1 MAAAGKRV
9 VTLGSKGSSLTPSS
23 VFDVAN
29 GFARVTI
36 DSSALSRRSHSSTSS
51 NSAAAKFPFT
61 VPSYFTLEEARAS
74 LILLVNKLL
83 LSSSSSPAAAQ
94 LLEILERGVGIWEY
108 TLNDVASCDLPQLDF
123 SVAAIDGV
131 SAILDHRSSAL
142 ASIADALAALSCEAL
157 RADVSSFNLM
167 DSGDGSSAK
176 DAVAVAADFK
186 VFFNGSKL
194 VNTGKK
200 LLHLS
205 MAEIPSVHGNFRE
218 VSRLL
223 HSKTRVQLNSGFR
236 AGSAKDMSTALSSLA
251 MSLLNLGD
259 ISVRRSNLLLAESI
273 SDTII
278 RARLVEMLP
287 AECQSAGT
295 LEELHMSSQAALRK
309 KDYFLF
315 LHSIYELLDVVRK
328 IVSCEGLIAF
338 VALEGSEIFSQTIQ
352 GVNGNVDKA
361 MGGECVKADKKS
373 EKKKKVVL
381 GKGSVALVQFIK
393 DRLLGGAAKADL
405 EKCTQDFLV
414 FLDPRG
420 SGFNDLIVKVKEIVE
435 SNESRRLPKLPKGT
449 RDFAKEQMAVREKA
463 FSIIVEVFKRHGAMA
478 LDTPAFELRE
488 TLMGKY
494 GEDSKLIYDLADQGG
509 ELCSLRYDLTVP
521 FARYV
526 AMNGLTSFKRYQIAK
541 VYRRDNPSKGRYR
554 EFYQCDFDIAG
565 QFEKMGPD
573 FEVIKILTEL
583 LDELD
588 IGDYEVKLNHRK
600 LLDGML
606 AICGVPQEKF
616 RTICSSI
623 DKLDKQTFE
632 QVKKEMVEEKG
643 LAEETADKIGTF
655 VKHRGSPVEL
665 LSQLKKEGSEFLTN
679 SDAKLAL
686 NELDTLFNALV
697 KAKCVDKVAFD
708 LSLARGLDYYTGVIF
723 EAVFKGATQ
732 VGSIAA
738 GGRYDNLIGM
748 FGTKQVPAVGISLGI
763 ERVFAIM
770 EQLQKDK
777 DQEIRAT
784 ETQVLVSI
792 LGDDLSLG
800 AELVSE
806 LWAAKLKAEF
816 SVNKRVVKH
825 IDRARGARIPYVI
838 IVGDQELSRG
848 IVKLKDVTAAN
859 ECEVPRGEIVAELRR
874 RVKLPRNY
882 EKALEIIDKHLM
894 FWPKLLVHKTKQR
907 LTKMTQMRIRMRKL
921 ALKTRE
927 KIMTVPT
934 KEKKRE
940 ARREEKAEKAA
951 VLEKSIEKELIE
963 RLKQGVYNDIYN
975 YPVNEFNSILDQEVG
990 KSAVSEDEEEPEI
1003 EYVEGYEDLEE
1014 ELEDIED
1021 FGGFD
1026 LGEDDDNDE
1035 MDGADDDD
1043 DDEQNVLKKGRK
1055 SRGRKLEKEERD
1067 PKSRK
1072 KVKVHVEV
1080 EHEDEPERQTAML

>member
-1 MAAAGKRV
+1 MAAAGKRT
-9 VTLGSKGSSLTPSS
+9 VTLGGKGSSLTPSS
-23 VFDVAN
+23 VFEVAN
-29 GFARVTI
+29 GFSRVTI
-36 DSSALSRRSHSSTSS
+36 DSSALSRRSSPSS
-51 NSAAAKFPFT
+51 NSTAAKFPFA
-61 VPSYFTLEEARAS
+61 VPNYFTREEARAS
-74 LILLVNKLL
+74 LILLLNKLV
-83 LSSSSSPAAAQ
+83 LSSSSSSAATQ
-94 LLEILERGVGIWEY
+94 LVEILERDVQSSDY
-108 TLNDVASCDLPQLDF
+108 TLNDIASSDLAQLDY
-123 SVAAIDGV
+123 SVAAVDGV
-131 SAILDHRSSAL
+131 SAVLDHRSSAL
-142 ASIADALAALSCEAL
+142 CSIADAVAAISCEAL
-157 RADVSSFNLM
+157 RADVSPFNLM

-176 DAVAVAADFK
+176 DAVSVAADFK
-186 VFFNGSKL
+186 VFVNGSKL

-200 LLHLS
+200 LLDPS
-205 MAEIPSVHGNFRE
+205 VAEIPSVHGNFRE
-218 VSRLL
+218 VSRAL

-236 AGSAKDMSTALSSLA
+236 AGSAKDMSTSLSSLGL
-251 MSLLNLGD
+251 SLLNVGD
-259 ISVRRSNLLLAESI
+259 ISVRRSNLLLADSI
-273 SDTII
+273 LDMEL
-278 RARLVEMLP
+278 RARLAEMLA
-287 AECQSAGT
+287 AECPGADA
-295 LEELHMSSQAALRK
+295 LEQLYSSSQAALSK
-309 KDYFLF
+309 KDYLLF

-328 IVSCEGLIAF
+328 MVSWEGLVAF
-338 VALEGSEIFSQTIQ
+338 VSLEGSEIFAGKIR
-352 GVNGNVDKA
+352 GDNGNEDKA
-361 MGGECVKADKKS
+361 TDADNVKTDKKS

-381 GKGSVALVQFIK
+381 GKGSIALVQFIK
-393 DRLLGGAAKADL
+393 DRLLGGATKVDL
-405 EKCTQDFLV
+405 GKCTQDFLSL
-414 FLDPRG
+414 LDPRD
-420 SGFNDLIVKVKEIVE
+420 SKFDDLILKVKEIVE

-463 FSIIVEVFKRHGAMA
+463 FSIIVDVFKRHGAMA

-643 LAEETADKIGTF
+643 LTEETADKIGTF
-655 VKHRGSPVEL
+655 VKHRGYPVEL
-665 LSQLKKEGSEFLTN
+665 LSKLKQEGGEFLTN
-679 SDAKLAL
+679 CDADVAL
-686 NELDTLFNALV
+686 NELDILFKALL
-697 KAKCVDKVAFD
+697 KSKCVDKVVFD

-777 DQEIRAT
+777 NQEIRAT

-806 LWAAKLKAEF
+806 LWAAKVKTEF
-816 SVNKRVVKH
+816 MVNKRVIKH
-825 IDRARGARIPYVI
+825 IDRARGARIPYMVI
-838 IVGDQELSRG
+838 MGDHELSKG
-848 IVKLKDVTAAN
+848 IVKLKDVLAAN
-859 ECEVPRGEIVAELRR
+859 ECEIPRGELVFELQ
-874 RVKLPRNY
+874 K
-882 EKALEIIDKHLM
+882 
-894 FWPKLLVHKTKQR
+894 R
-907 LTKMTQMRIRMRKL
+907 LSGNTSGQ
-921 ALKTRE
+921 
-927 KIMTVPT
+927 
-934 KEKKRE
+934 
-940 ARREEKAEKAA
+940 
-951 VLEKSIEKELIE
+951 
-963 RLKQGVYNDIYN
+963 
-975 YPVNEFNSILDQEVG
+975 
-990 KSAVSEDEEEPEI
+990 
-1003 EYVEGYEDLEE
+1003 
-1014 ELEDIED
+1014 
-1021 FGGFD
+1021 
-1026 LGEDDDNDE
+1026 
-1035 MDGADDDD
+1035 
-1043 DDEQNVLKKGRK
+1043 
-1055 SRGRKLEKEERD
+1055 
-1067 PKSRK
+1067 
-1072 KVKVHVEV
+1072 
-1080 EHEDEPERQTAML
+1080 